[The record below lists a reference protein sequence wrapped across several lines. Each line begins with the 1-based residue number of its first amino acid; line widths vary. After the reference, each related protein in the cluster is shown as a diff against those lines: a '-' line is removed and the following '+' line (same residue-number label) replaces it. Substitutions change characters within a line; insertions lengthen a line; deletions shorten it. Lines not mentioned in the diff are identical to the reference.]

1 LRVCFTPLTLLGFS
15 HPSELPPRNEPSALP
30 VTRCPLGVAFLT
42 NRSPRNSR
50 FAGVVDFD
58 LGFVVDEPVGRLQG
72 VAPVHELV
80 VGHTVLPD
88 ATARMLSWV
97 SSSLG
102 SSPPRRWLGLR
113 RASSRV
119 LFWWNLPG
127 FPGSPNQM
135 HFRVSLYRG
144 SGSSLSRTPY
154 PYEVSRLLRSHRFEG
169 MQVRGY
175 GFPSGSSV
183 RRRPSDSFFG
193 PLQPPCQSPV

>member
-1 LRVCFTPLTLLGFS
+1 M
-15 HPSELPPRNEPSALP
+15 P
-30 VTRCPLGVAFLT
+30 VTRCPPGVTFLT

-50 FAGVVDFD
+50 FAGVVDLD
-58 LGFVVDEPVGRLQG
+58 LGFLVDEPGGRLQG
-72 VAPVHELV
+72 LTPVHELV
-80 VGHTVLPD
+80 VSHTVLPD
-88 ATARMLSWV
+88 VTARMLSWV

-119 LFWWNLPG
+119 LLWWNLPG
-127 FPGSPNQM
+127 FPGSPHQT
-135 HFRVSLYRG
+135 HCRVSLYRG

-169 MQVRGY
+169 LQARGY

-183 RRRPSDSFFG
+183 RRRPSESFFG
-193 PLQPPCQSPV
+193 PLQPLCQSPV